1 MGIDNVIVDA
11 KDWRLAVSSTGRR
24 HAKQAAA
31 V

>member
-11 KDWRLAVSSTGRR
+11 KDWHLTVSSLARR